1 MSGAVAAHA
10 AYNGAGTQGLAST
23 NKINDTGDITSVFW
37 NKNDT
42 TRQLLHGSSYIEV
55 VSSGSTG
62 RTNNF
67 GSSRIFTLNNDIDVL
82 SDIFLDIDFALDLS
96 ATILSGASDSA
107 YGMRMLDFEMQPSF
121 AYQVIDRVEF
131 MVGTQ
136 IWHTLTGDDIRVLNY
151 TSRTE
156 GANYTHGQSLTSDRF
171 FSGTNVSGTGVP
183 VDASSLSMGPLS
195 TLIGE
200 PLRSEL
206 VRTIVWI
213 PALSSNVHENMTSF
227 ANPSENGY
235 LMAAAPQQ
243 SVKIKVTFKSNSIP
257 GYIDSSFAFVAA
269 SGTVEAVTA
278 ANAKSGFLGSNG
290 GNGGVPMTGS
300 GFQGSIT
307 YGGVDMTP
315 LRYPFR
321 VMIFDPSGTA
331 RAAVTTG
338 NQAGGR
344 GISVRT
350 SISSVRMFAKQIMLC
365 KEERDQIRNIPNGL
379 PYRVKMSQ
387 SVRAALPTTNEVTID
402 LDSFSLYASH
412 LLISVDMSTNR
423 IVRDVELK
431 LNNSSFSGALPFSL
445 LTNNMAEALHVNT
458 PPSIINGHVSF
469 NNRITYFDSTAID
482 ASTASTG
489 EHPMLVFP
497 LASTAYSGSG
507 VPLNRFDS
515 IRLTIRFT
523 GTPTSLPIYAFSGKT
538 SGITVT
544 CVGETTVLYKG
555 GAATLAM
562 Y

>member
-1 MSGAVAAHA
+1 
-10 AYNGAGTQGLAST
+10 
-23 NKINDTGDITSVFW
+23 
-37 NKNDT
+37 
-42 TRQLLHGSSYIEV
+42 
-55 VSSGSTG
+55 
-62 RTNNF
+62 
-67 GSSRIFTLNNDIDVL
+67 
-82 SDIFLDIDFALDLS
+82 
-96 ATILSGASDSA
+96 
-107 YGMRMLDFEMQPSF
+107 
-121 AYQVIDRVEF
+121 
-131 MVGTQ
+131 
-136 IWHTLTGDDIRVLNY
+136 
-151 TSRTE
+151 
-156 GANYTHGQSLTSDRF
+156 
-171 FSGTNVSGTGVP
+171 
-183 VDASSLSMGPLS
+183 
-195 TLIGE
+195 
-200 PLRSEL
+200 
-206 VRTIVWI
+206 
-213 PALSSNVHENMTSF
+213 
-227 ANPSENGY
+227 
-235 LMAAAPQQ
+235 MAASPQQ

-257 GYIDSSFAFVAA
+257 GYIDSSFAFVGSDQYIDEVTSAETTYPIFTLESFFGPFA
-269 SGTVEAVTA
+269 NGTYLF
-278 ANAKSGFLGSNG
+278 GG
-290 GNGGVPMTGS
+290 GN
-300 GFQGSIT
+300 IT
-307 YGGVDMTP
+307 P
-315 LRYPFR
+315 IHYPFKW
-321 VMIFDPSGTA
+321 MIFDPSGYREPIDTA
-331 RAAVTTG
+331 E
-338 NQAGGR
+338 QAGGR

-482 ASTASTG
+482 ASMASTG